1 MTDEGFTLEN
11 IFIDGIGNQISN
23 ITLNSHN
30 EMNAL
35 TKKKKIGLIQNS
47 RIKTIKRTKKL
58 SLKHNKNLLSQSKK
72 EKKFTCWYIQGRSL
86 INVSYVINDF
96 LWILICELIYE
107 FTQEKNPMSVLSKD
121 AIKDFLSLVIYPLM
135 RRHIS

>member
-47 RIKTIKRTKKL
+47 RIKTIKRT
-58 SLKHNKNLLSQSKK
+58 
-72 EKKFTCWYIQGRSL
+72 
-86 INVSYVINDF
+86 
-96 LWILICELIYE
+96 
-107 FTQEKNPMSVLSKD
+107 
-121 AIKDFLSLVIYPLM
+121 
-135 RRHIS
+135 

>member
-35 TKKKKIGLIQNS
+35 TKKKKIGLNQNS

-58 SLKHNKNLLSQSKK
+58 SLKHNKNLLSQFLTILQKTILRKYFIMFLHNIIILYFIIMYSINSKK
-72 EKKFTCWYIQGRSL
+72 
-86 INVSYVINDF
+86 V
-96 LWILICELIYE
+96 
-107 FTQEKNPMSVLSKD
+107 
-121 AIKDFLSLVIYPLM
+121 
-135 RRHIS
+135 

>member
-35 TKKKKIGLIQNS
+35 TKKKKKKDSIEKNYCRKKG
-47 RIKTIKRTKKL
+47 KKKL
-58 SLKHNKNLLSQSKK
+58 KVIKYGLK
-72 EKKFTCWYIQGRSL
+72 
-86 INVSYVINDF
+86 
-96 LWILICELIYE
+96 
-107 FTQEKNPMSVLSKD
+107 
-121 AIKDFLSLVIYPLM
+121 
-135 RRHIS
+135 

>member
-35 TKKKKIGLIQNS
+35 TKNKKIGLIQNS

-72 EKKFTCWYIQGRSL
+72 EKKFT
-86 INVSYVINDF
+86 
-96 LWILICELIYE
+96 
-107 FTQEKNPMSVLSKD
+107 
-121 AIKDFLSLVIYPLM
+121 
-135 RRHIS
+135 

>member
-72 EKKFTCWYIQGRSL
+72 EKKF
-86 INVSYVINDF
+86 
-96 LWILICELIYE
+96 LWIEAHFE
-107 FTQEKNPMSVLSKD
+107 NMQ
-121 AIKDFLSLVIYPLM
+121 
-135 RRHIS
+135 

>member
-23 ITLNSHN
+23 IILNSHN
-30 EMNAL
+30 EM
-35 TKKKKIGLIQNS
+35 
-47 RIKTIKRTKKL
+47 
-58 SLKHNKNLLSQSKK
+58 
-72 EKKFTCWYIQGRSL
+72 
-86 INVSYVINDF
+86 
-96 LWILICELIYE
+96 
-107 FTQEKNPMSVLSKD
+107 PMSVLSKD